1 VTGPFDG
8 DAYFH
13 PTGRQDQVG
22 LAYTDVPLALRSN
35 AFKWPGGEAEL
46 TFGGN
51 KTTILSRAQMPGD
64 QDWAERPL
72 GKGRILFAALPL
84 ELNQNLQAIGDVY
97 RYAMMVANISP
108 TYTTTS
114 TNAGLLI
121 CPTRLPKATLY
132 VVTSESNQNAVEF
145 HDVRSGKNVSGRLES
160 GRAALLLIDDEGK
173 LVTTYNWPRP

>member
-1 VTGPFDG
+1 
-8 DAYFH
+8 
-13 PTGRQDQVG
+13 
-22 LAYTDVPLALRSN
+22 LRSN

-84 ELNQNLQAIGDVY
+84 ELNQNLQAVGDVY
-97 RYAMMVANISP
+97 RYAMKVANISP

-114 TNAGLLI
+114 TNAGILI

-132 VVTSESNQNAVEF
+132 VLTSESNQKEVEF
-145 HDVRSGKNVSGRLES
+145 HDVRSGKDFSGQLEK
-160 GRAALLLIDDEGK
+160 GRAALLLINDQGK
-173 LVTTYNWPRP
+173 LVATYNWPKP